1 MIHHAWLAT
10 VLAALLLNM
19 AACQNG
25 ASPNKRNYETDSLSM
40 AAENQVE
47 VAAEAGDIKR
57 TTELADSFVNQ
68 NLLSSV
74 RADFYKAM
82 ACNRIE
88 NYPAMAE
95 HIRKIIKAYED
106 GSDEDPL
113 FYSRAA
119 ISLAGHYISMNQH
132 EEAMNV
138 AMPALARFE
147 PDPTIQSDWK
157 GIFLSYIGACQKKL
171 NQPEEA
177 KKNFEQAYQY
187 YKKYMGE
194 ERFKP
199 LDFLTC
205 ITDLYNIS
213 MYYASKE
220 TLKEEQM
227 WNNRCD
233 SLLAWYRIQPGA
245 DSAHVEMMD
254 GLIALR
260 RAHILLD
267 QGKKAEAD
275 KAFEAFLKTKYSK
288 GNEGRLITCG
298 YLSSVGRYAEAAD
311 IYQDYDRIA
320 AEWGLKPNL
329 DVIKDYLFTKFNINY
344 KAGRKDSALAVAV
357 KIASVIDSAVIK
369 QMDNQAAE
377 LATIYET
384 QKKEAQIA
392 RQQTELSHQRMIGL
406 IVAIIALIVFFVI
419 IDIYRRRSAKRL
431 AKVNAAKER
440 MESELSIARNIQMSM
455 VPHTFPERED
465 LDMYAMMTPAKE
477 VGGDLYSYLIQG
489 DILYFCV
496 GDVSGKGVP
505 ASLFM
510 AQTTRLFHTLA
521 SQGMAPAEI
530 CTHMNDELT
539 EDNEQCMFV
548 TIFICK
554 LNIRLHSFE
563 YCNAGHNPPVI
574 GNADGQ
580 FSFLEMNSNACIGL
594 WPGLKFVGESIDYFK
609 DRMLLI
615 YTDGLNEAENSQQE
629 QFGEERILELLKQT
643 QSASARQVVETLAEA
658 VSQHRNGAEPN
669 DDLTMMCVS
678 MKKQQVIRKEIKLRN
693 QVEELERVLQFI
705 EEIGDD
711 LGLDME
717 LVMNLKLVMEEMVS
731 NVIFYAYPKGT
742 EGTIELSVDGDEK
755 ELTFLLSDQGY
766 EFDPTLKADPD
777 LDVNPAERRLGDMGI
792 FIVKNIMDSVTY
804 QRLEGK
810 NLLTMKKNIGNYDT
824 NT

>member
-1 MIHHAWLAT
+1 MKVLIHHAWLAT

-227 WNNRCD
+227 W
-233 SLLAWYRIQPGA
+233 
-245 DSAHVEMMD
+245 
-254 GLIALR
+254 
-260 RAHILLD
+260 
-267 QGKKAEAD
+267 
-275 KAFEAFLKTKYSK
+275 
-288 GNEGRLITCG
+288 
-298 YLSSVGRYAEAAD
+298 
-311 IYQDYDRIA
+311 
-320 AEWGLKPNL
+320 
-329 DVIKDYLFTKFNINY
+329 NY

-594 WPGLKFVGESIDYFK
+594 WPGMKFVGESIDYFK